1 MLKIRLQRVGKKHD
15 PAFRIVLIDSAR
27 AARSGYVN
35 EVLGFYSAKREQT
48 KLSGEKIKEWIS
60 KGAQVSDT
68 VHNVLVKEK
77 VIKGP
82 KRNVLPPKKKVVEG
96 VKTKAKEPAVQSKLA
111 EKAETKPEEKKEEQA
126 PLKEETAK

>member
-27 AARSGYVN
+27 AARSGFVN

-68 VHNVLVKEK
+68 VHNILVKAK

-82 KRNVLPPKKKVVEG
+82 KRDVLPPKKKMAEVP
-96 VKTKAKEPAVQSKLA
+96 KAKAKEPTVQEKPTEKTEVKSEKL
-111 EKAETKPEEKKEEQA
+111 EEKKEE
-126 PLKEETAK
+126 PAK

>member
-15 PAFRIVLIDSAR
+15 PAFRVVLIDSAR

-68 VHNVLVKEK
+68 VHNILVKEK

-82 KRNVLPPKKKVVEG
+82 KKNVLPPKRKAIED
-96 VKTKAKEPAVQSKLA
+96 VKAKAKAKEPVAQAKSD
-111 EKAETKPEEKKEEQA
+111 EKTEVKPKEEKEEPKKEEA
-126 PLKEETAK
+126 VK

>member
-15 PAFRIVLIDSAR
+15 PAFRVVLIDSAR
-27 AARSGYVN
+27 AAKSGYVN

-68 VHNVLVKEK
+68 VHNILVKEK
-77 VIKGP
+77 IIKGP
-82 KRNVLPPKKKVVEG
+82 KKNVLPPKRKATDDV
-96 VKTKAKEPAVQSKLA
+96 KAKEPVAQVKSD
-111 EKAETKPEEKKEEQA
+111 EKMEVKPKEEKEGKEE
-126 PLKEETAK
+126 PK

>member
-27 AARSGYVN
+27 VARSGYVN

-60 KGAQVSDT
+60 KRRSSFRYCPQHFG
-68 VHNVLVKEK
+68 
-77 VIKGP
+77 
-82 KRNVLPPKKKVVEG
+82 KRKSNKRTKKKCF
-96 VKTKAKEPAVQSKLA
+96 T
-111 EKAETKPEEKKEEQA
+111 T
-126 PLKEETAK
+126 